1 MENIVGKCC
10 TSSAGKIIGGIVIA
24 ALLVGGGMA
33 LGSGFRGERGF
44 ERGGRGDASFG
55 MMGRGGVGAVYG
67 TRGGM
72 MGGVFG
78 NDENGKATR
87 LFGVISKVENDQI
100 TVTNNAGKPEVIFS
114 LPTTIIVS
122 ANAEVGLS
130 SLKAGQNIVV
140 MGSTNKTNSQFEAH
154 RIQVTQ

>member
-1 MENIVGKCC
+1 MENIVGKYC
-10 TSSAGKIIGGIVIA
+10 TSSVGKIVGGIVIA
-24 ALLVGGGMA
+24 ALLVCGGMA
-33 LGSGFRGERGF
+33 LGRGFGGDRGEK
-44 ERGGRGDASFG
+44 GGRGGASFG
-55 MMGRGGVGAVYG
+55 MMERGGVGAAYG

-72 MGGVFG
+72 MGGIFG
-78 NDENGKATR
+78 NDENGKVTR

-100 TVTNNAGKPEVIFS
+100 TVTNNAAKPEVVFS

-140 MGSTNKTNSQFEAH
+140 MGSTNKTNNQFEAL